1 MRKSTLIVLGLACV
15 FLAGADTNAQPGG
28 KKKTPFDF
36 GGGIGGFGSGPA
48 LSPPRVRWEYRTMA
62 DNAVIA
68 LGKGNFDAGLNK
80 LGAEDWELI
89 TVDRQSP
96 HSSMLF
102 FRRPATGKPAPD
114 VKPDLEPAPKGKEKV
129 EDVLEFRIYALKNAN
144 AVDMAHLMEELLRIN
159 KLRLRVLAEPR
170 TNQVIVN
177 GTKEAQEQI
186 EALISR
192 LDMPADNE
200 PAPKEF
206 LKKKK

>member
-1 MRKSTLIVLGLACV
+1 
-15 FLAGADTNAQPGG
+15 
-28 KKKTPFDF
+28 
-36 GGGIGGFGSGPA
+36 
-48 LSPPRVRWEYRTMA
+48 
-62 DNAVIA
+62 
-68 LGKGNFDAGLNK
+68 
-80 LGAEDWELI
+80 
-89 TVDRQSP
+89 
-96 HSSMLF
+96 
-102 FRRPATGKPAPD
+102 
-114 VKPDLEPAPKGKEKV
+114 
-129 EDVLEFRIYALKNAN
+129 
-144 AVDMAHLMEELLRIN
+144 MEELLRIN